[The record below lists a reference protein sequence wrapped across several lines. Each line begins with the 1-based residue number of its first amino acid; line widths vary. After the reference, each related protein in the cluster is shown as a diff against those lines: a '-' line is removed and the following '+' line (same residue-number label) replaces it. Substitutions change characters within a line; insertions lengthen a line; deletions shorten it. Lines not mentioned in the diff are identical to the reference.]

1 MLRWAMGLL
10 LVALVVTMFGAG
22 GIVFATEALRTL
34 FYVFVVVLLATIL
47 PVLVSDRRTMDEFR
61 RNRRTRL
68 ATRA

>member
-1 MLRWAMGLL
+1 MLRWAMGFL

-47 PVLVSDRRTMDEFR
+47 PVLVSDHRDMNEFR
-61 RNRRTRL
+61 RERRTRVVS
-68 ATRA
+68 RA

>member
-22 GIVFATEALRTL
+22 GIVFATEALRAL

-47 PVLVSDRRTMDEFR
+47 PVLVSDRRNMDEFR
-61 RNRRTRL
+61 RDRRTRI
-68 ATRA
+68 ARHA